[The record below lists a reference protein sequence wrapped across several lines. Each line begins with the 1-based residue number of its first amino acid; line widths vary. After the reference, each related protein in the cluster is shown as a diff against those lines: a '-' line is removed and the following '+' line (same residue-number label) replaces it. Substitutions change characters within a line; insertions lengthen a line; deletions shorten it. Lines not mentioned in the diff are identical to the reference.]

1 MYLGVLVFC
10 FSTKCQAPQI
20 VIAIGRVIYQ
30 VSTLLVVI
38 RMTIKPCQKH
48 FSVPRKTGLNFF
60 DFSFKSEPI
69 KRASRLKKA

>member
-10 FSTKCQAPQI
+10 FSTKCQVPQI

-30 VSTLLVVI
+30 VKTLLVLV

-48 FSVPRKTGLNFF
+48 FSVPRKTGLIFF
-60 DFSFKSEPI
+60 DFNFNSEPI
-69 KRASRLKKA
+69 KKARRLKKA

>member
-10 FSTKCQAPQI
+10 FSTKCQVPRI

-30 VSTLLVVI
+30 VRTLLVVI

-48 FSVPRKTGLNFF
+48 FTVPRKTGLNFF
-60 DFSFKSEPI
+60 DFNFNSEPI
-69 KRASRLKKA
+69 KKARRLKKA